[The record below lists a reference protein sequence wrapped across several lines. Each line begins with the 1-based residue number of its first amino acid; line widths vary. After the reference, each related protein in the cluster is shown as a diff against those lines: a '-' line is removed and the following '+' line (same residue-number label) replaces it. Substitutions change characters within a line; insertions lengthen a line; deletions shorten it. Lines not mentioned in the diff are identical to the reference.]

1 MSPALVDDA
10 PLAALFAEVEAMPVD
25 ENKDK
30 QASPL
35 PVRILQDGLSG
46 EMVLLPPPT
55 AQPGDPAFFF
65 ERIAATTTPFGLP
78 LPSAADLLR
87 ERYLDAGALLDEMVS
102 GELRGEKSTAASP
115 P

>member
-1 MSPALVDDA
+1 MPPALVDDA
-10 PLAALFAEVEAMPVD
+10 AVAGLFAEVEAMPV
-25 ENKDK
+25 ENDHEK
-30 QASPL
+30 QPAFPL

-46 EMVLLPPPT
+46 EMVLLPPAS

-102 GELRGEKSTAASP
+102 SQGG
-115 P
+115 